1 MQIMHFD
8 CMRFGRD
15 GPALFKPEDNG
26 GLDQLEGG
34 ESEGGAEGIDV
45 ENDPL
50 FPEEERK
57 KKKNSTK
64 T

>member
-1 MQIMHFD
+1 
-8 CMRFGRD
+8 MRFGQD
-15 GPALFKPEDNG
+15 SIALLKPEDNG
-26 GLDQLEGG
+26 GLEEIFGGGGG
-34 ESEGGAEGIDV
+34 ESEGGESEGIDV

-57 KKKNSTK
+57 KKKNSTQ

>member
-1 MQIMHFD
+1 
-8 CMRFGRD
+8 MRFGSD
-15 GPALFKPEDNG
+15 EPALLKPEDNG
-26 GLDQLEGG
+26 GLEQGGG
-34 ESEGGAEGIDV
+34 EGSEGIDV

-50 FPEEERK
+50 YPEVEENK